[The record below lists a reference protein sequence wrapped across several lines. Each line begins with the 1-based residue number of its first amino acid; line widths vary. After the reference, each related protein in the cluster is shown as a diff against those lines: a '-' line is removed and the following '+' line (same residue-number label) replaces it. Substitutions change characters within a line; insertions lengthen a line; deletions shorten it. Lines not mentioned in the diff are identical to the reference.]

1 MSKGG
6 RHSHRKAKDESTLFV
21 SVKGSQ
27 LPNYITGE
35 HLKQHFVQFEDYIV
49 NARVWRD
56 KDTMKSKGYAF
67 ITFTSSAA
75 ASEAMRTLQGSLLR
89 GKFPLTLNY
98 AWKDPANGGARATD
112 SDSESV
118 TDFDSNFTNTTLYVG
133 VFDSKFPNY
142 VNSGHLREHF
152 AEFEHCIENAMIVRD
167 MQTKQTKG
175 YGFVTF
181 TSHAAA
187 ELAMKKLRGSKLNGK
202 FRLFINF
209 KGMKGSISTTLSPC
223 SSTTPSLS
231 SSRASSTIDL
241 CSCFSDDE
249 IEQSGNGC
257 TLYVSVNKSR
267 FPNRINSR
275 HLESHFSEFKEH
287 IMKAM
292 IVRDFQTKQSKGYGF
307 VTFTS
312 QSVAETAMKKLCGSK
327 LDGKFSLFISVK
339 KDDMKQKSTASSPVE
354 SEKVLVRLSGSTE
367 ELLYL
372 QYRFYTSP
380 TVASIALKKSLPAE
394 LMEGENT
401 LFLYGTQSAISRST
415 GQIHASR
422 LLQNLKS
429 LAFNATWDQSFVL
442 QLRDF
447 ILPEINRY
455 EEDVVCL
462 ISNQREQGPSSIAFT
477 VQIFSHNYKTL
488 QEAHQ
493 KLNVSVHIATT
504 EIIYFDIVDTLIFL
518 FLGVET
524 TIKIVSNA
532 P

>member
-1 MSKGG
+1 MTTHAYILMQARVCLAICIIAMSKGG
-6 RHSHRKAKDESTLFV
+6 RHSHHRKAKDESTLFV
-21 SVKGSQ
+21 GVKGSK
-27 LPNYITGE
+27 LPDYITGQ
-35 HLKQHFVQFEDYIV
+35 HLKQHFEQFEDDIV

-56 KDTMKSKGYAF
+56 KDMKSKGYAF
-67 ITFTSSAA
+67 IDFTSGAA
-75 ASEAMRTLQGSLLR
+75 ANEAMRTLQGSFLR
-89 GKFPLTLNY
+89 GKFPLNLKH
-98 AWKDPANGGARATD
+98 ARKDPAKGGARTTD
-112 SDSESV
+112 SDTESV
-118 TDFDSNFTNTTLYVG
+118 FDSDSDSTNTTLYVG

-187 ELAMKKLRGSKLNGK
+187 KLAMKKLRSSKLHGK
-202 FRLFINF
+202 FKLFINF
-209 KGMKGSISTTLSPC
+209 KGTKGSTSTTLSPS

-231 SSRASSTIDL
+231 PSRASSTIDL
-241 CSCFSDDE
+241 SSCFSDDE
-249 IEQSGNGC
+249 MEQSGSGC

-287 IMKAM
+287 IKKAM

-339 KDDMKQKSTASSPVE
+339 KDDVKQRSVTSNPVE
-354 SEKVLVRLSGSTE
+354 DEKVLVRLSGSTE

-372 QYRFYTSP
+372 QYRFYTLP
-380 TVASIALKKSLPAE
+380 TVASSALKKSLPAE
-394 LMEGENT
+394 LMLRGNT

-415 GQIHASR
+415 SQIHTSR

-429 LAFNATWDQSFVL
+429 LAFNATWDQSFVA

-447 ILPEINRY
+447 ILPEINQS
-455 EEDVVCL
+455 EEDVVCI
-462 ISNQREQGPSSIAFT
+462 ISDQCEQGPSSIAFT
-477 VQIFSHNYKTL
+477 VQVFSHNYKTL

-493 KLNVSVHIATT
+493 KLNVSVYISST
-504 EIIYFDIVDTLIFL
+504 ESVF
-518 FLGVET
+518 
-524 TIKIVSNA
+524 
-532 P
+532 